1 MELPNYSRQLLQQ
14 VYTLCKEQQFCDCTI
29 FVGSLHFRAH
39 KLVLSAA
46 SLLFKSLLETTE
58 TISIDASVVTPDEFS
73 LLLEM
78 MYSGKLPP
86 GKHNL
91 TKIISVADSLQMF
104 DVAVSCKNLLTELMN
119 HSTQSQKKEVPVQ
132 PLTVL
137 KADLKPVVPR
147 SNVASETLAIEKTLS
162 PMSAASSSVLS
173 AHEQQQMSKLP
184 SPTLLTKK
192 LDANSNLQPSCM
204 TIPDGSTDHVMH
216 DHTVPEQEE
225 HWTDSTNTERTLS
238 PSQID
243 PASALGKSDNI
254 SSPEKPAMSP
264 HVPPVDEICQKQS
277 SEEEADEVGDAEFM
291 AAGPEAASCTSAQD
305 SDAAAEETAEPAAK
319 RRRLDDPEA
328 EKTSGE
334 LDFLIRYESIFSEA
348 LSDPQSVLENLSKC
362 REINEAER
370 QAVAECCQAEEG
382 SSTFA
387 KLLEKV
393 KAGQSIVVE
402 TVLALLKLCRDT
414 NPSVNEA
421 LREQEPQEKDSE
433 EEQLVETELVE
444 KEKTLF
450 DLLIERRE
458 ELIQCITELSPIIEC
473 LDTAEEDFLTNI
485 EKKVI
490 MDCCESGSH
499 KKAMDKLLRKASE
512 TKTLSPDSLIKL
524 LQAVREA
531 FPDLHTLLD
540 ILEPHSK
547 KSAFK
552 GKMSMADYGAELLKQ
567 YQENLSEVI
576 NDADLVLGGL
586 SSTSNLTD
594 HEKEVVEN
602 IVRKNCSTRIFSILM
617 SCVFDEQTLSIGAIW
632 QLLLAMQEL
641 NPAVK
646 SLMDEIRKEPGAD
659 VFFQS
664 VMNRENELAEVLVR
678 HSELIAQ
685 AFRHCD
691 VLSFVSPDDGALN
704 DLVKQMLKIPQQN
717 DNEDFPAKLLLS
729 SALQHTVPVLRFCQ
743 LLSRLQ
749 DSVPDLQPLI
759 KSLEELGKMSMAD
772 YGAELL
778 KQYQENLSEVVND
791 ADLVLGGLSSTSN
804 LTDQEKEVVENIVR
818 KNCSTR
824 IFSILM
830 SCVFE
835 EQTVSIGAI
844 WQLLL
849 EMQELSPAV
858 KSLMDEIRKEPGA
871 DVFFHSVMNRE
882 NELAEVLVHHSEL
895 IAQVFRHCD
904 VLSFVS
910 PDDDAL
916 NDLVKQML
924 NIPQQNDNEDFPAKL
939 LLSSALQHTVPVL
952 KFCQLL
958 CSLQDSVPDLQ
969 PLIKSIEELGLL
981 VDGKCNFLTA
991 MKWGVNNEC
1000 QLEPME
1006 EVGDRNEQDE
1016 EAKDDENDD
1025 VDSEKERAE
1034 FAQEKGSKKSFIC
1047 KSCDKIFL
1055 FRCRLEVHMK
1065 RCRMAKRNPLQ
1076 CKDCNVVQ
1084 ASKRE
1089 LDQHREEVHG
1099 FLMSRNN
1106 KGKKKMLVT
1115 CDICGKEFAHP
1126 SGLQYH
1132 KRTEHFDEKPFSCE
1146 DCGAK
1151 FAANSTLKNHQRLHT
1166 GERPFVCKHC
1176 HMTFTQAAALSYHTK
1191 KKHSEGKMYV
1201 CQYCDAVFAQSIELT
1216 RHVRTHTGD
1225 KPYVCRECG
1234 KGFSQANGLSIHL
1247 RTFHDIEDPY
1257 DCQKCRMSFPTL
1269 EENRQHIQIVHSKEY
1284 HPCPS
1289 CEKIFSAPS
1298 LLERHIV
1305 THVGGKPYNCE
1316 ICDKAYQQLSG
1327 LWYHNRTHHPDLFAA
1342 QNHRSSKFS
1351 SAQCSSCEQV
1361 FTNPSTLQ
1369 KHTKME
1375 HPGECVTDN
1384 KAYECEKCEQ
1394 TYPSSAAL
1402 QVHIKCKHSGTQPF
1416 QCLYCSECFQFPGA
1430 LQHHVSTDHF
1440 NETENTF
1447 GCDLCGELF
1456 TSQTQLEK
1464 HYETDHPD
1472 IVLAEQAANAQVVQV
1487 IQAEDTGVTG
1497 EQVITLDESQLA
1509 GSQVIVALPDPQSSQ
1524 AAGTELVAVSMED
1537 LFDGTV
1543 TLICG
1548 DAVPGVTQRTQS

>member
-29 FVGSLHFRAH
+29 FVGTFHFRAH

-104 DVAVSCKNLLTELMN
+104 DMAVSCKNLLTELMN
-119 HSTQSQKKEVPVQ
+119 HTTQKVKDVPVQ
-132 PLTVL
+132 PLTLVKTEL
-137 KADLKPVVPR
+137 KSVVPR
-147 SNVASETLAIEKTLS
+147 SNVVSETFAIEKMLS
-162 PMSAASSSVLS
+162 PMAAGGTSAVSAPEEHETSKSTNPSS
-173 AHEQQQMSKLP
+173 
-184 SPTLLTKK
+184 LTQK
-192 LDANSNLQPSCM
+192 LDTNGNLKPANPTVSETSSEQIQTLQTCKVDGKEESAIGPSSAEKAPCLAQLNV
-204 TIPDGSTDHVMH
+204 TSILEGSDKVASPAENEATPCAP
-216 DHTVPEQEE
+216 TVQDSSHQQTPEQGAEE
-225 HWTDSTNTERTLS
+225 KGVDRDL
-238 PSQID
+238 
-243 PASALGKSDNI
+243 
-254 SSPEKPAMSP
+254 
-264 HVPPVDEICQKQS
+264 VPVDVS
-277 SEEEADEVGDAEFM
+277 AEPM
-291 AAGPEAASCTSAQD
+291 ACSFAQDCELPEA
-305 SDAAAEETAEPAAK
+305 EESSEPAAK
-319 RRRLDDPEA
+319 KRRLDEPET

-334 LDFLIRYESIFSEA
+334 LDFLIRYESVFSEA
-348 LSDPQSVLENLSKC
+348 LSDPQSVLENLNKC
-362 REINEAER
+362 QQIDEAEK
-370 QAVAECCQAEEG
+370 QVVVECCQAEEG

-393 KAGQSIVVE
+393 KDGQSIVVE

-421 LREQEPQEKDSE
+421 LREKESKESDPELEPP
-433 EEQLVETELVE
+433 VEAEPAAHVE

-450 DLLIERRE
+450 DLLMERRE
-458 ELIQCITELSPIIEC
+458 ELIQCITEVSPIIEC

-490 MDCCESGSH
+490 TDCCESGSH
-499 KKAMDKLLRKASE
+499 KEAMDKLLRKASE

-540 ILEPHSK
+540 VLEPHSK
-547 KSAFK
+547 KCSFK
-552 GKMSMADYGAELLKQ
+552 GKLSTIDYG
-567 YQENLSEVI
+567 S
-576 NDADLVLGGL
+576 
-586 SSTSNLTD
+586 
-594 HEKEVVEN
+594 
-602 IVRKNCSTRIFSILM
+602 
-617 SCVFDEQTLSIGAIW
+617 
-632 QLLLAMQEL
+632 
-641 NPAVK
+641 
-646 SLMDEIRKEPGAD
+646 
-659 VFFQS
+659 
-664 VMNRENELAEVLVR
+664 
-678 HSELIAQ
+678 
-685 AFRHCD
+685 
-691 VLSFVSPDDGALN
+691 
-704 DLVKQMLKIPQQN
+704 
-717 DNEDFPAKLLLS
+717 
-729 SALQHTVPVLRFCQ
+729 
-743 LLSRLQ
+743 
-749 DSVPDLQPLI
+749 
-759 KSLEELGKMSMAD
+759 
-772 YGAELL
+772 ELL

-791 ADLVLGGLSSTSN
+791 ADVILDAISTATN
-804 LTDQEKEVVENIVR
+804 LTDHEKEVIEHIVR

-824 IFSILM
+824 IFNILI
-830 SCVFE
+830 STVFE
-835 EQTVSIGAI
+835 EQTLAAMAV

-849 EMQELSPAV
+849 AMQEISPSV

-871 DVFFHSVMNRE
+871 DVFFHSVLNRQ
-882 NELAEVLVHHSEL
+882 NEVADVLVNYSEL
-895 IAQVFRHCD
+895 IAEALRHTD
-904 VLSFVS
+904 ILSSV
-910 PDDDAL
+910 PPEDEAL
-916 NDLVKQML
+916 NNLVKELL
-924 NIPQQNDNEDFPAKL
+924 NIPQQNEDSDFPARA

-958 CSLQDSVPDLQ
+958 CSVQDSAPDLQ
-969 PLIKSIEELGLL
+969 TVIKELEQLGLV
-981 VDGKCNFLTA
+981 VDGKCNFQSA
-991 MKWGVNNEC
+991 HKWTVNNDC
-1000 QLEPME
+1000 QMEVIE
-1006 EVGDRNEQDE
+1006 EVGDRNEEDD

-1034 FAQEKGSKKSFIC
+1034 LSQEKGSKKNFIC

-1084 ASKRE
+1084 ASKKE

-1099 FLMSRNN
+1099 YLISRTNR
-1106 KGKKKMLVT
+1106 GKRRMIVT

-1146 DCGAK
+1146 ECGAK

-1166 GERPFVCKHC
+1166 GERPFMCKHC

-1247 RTFHDIEDPY
+1247 RTFHNIEDPY

-1269 EENRQHIQIVHSKEY
+1269 EENRQHIQVVHSKEY

-1361 FTNPSTLQ
+1361 FSNTSILQ
-1369 KHTKME
+1369 KHTKIE
-1375 HPGECVTDN
+1375 HPDGKV
-1384 KAYECEKCEQ
+1384 YECEKCKQ
-1394 TYPSSAAL
+1394 TYPTSAAL
-1402 QVHIKCKHSGTQPF
+1402 QVHVKCKHSGSQPF

-1430 LQHHVSTDHF
+1430 LQHHVATDHF
-1440 NETENTF
+1440 NETDSTF
-1447 GCDLCGELF
+1447 GCELCGELF
-1456 TSQTQLEK
+1456 TSQAQLER

-1472 IVLAEQAANAQVVQV
+1472 IVLTETQATNAQVLQV
-1487 IQAEDTGVTG
+1487 IQTQDEVTTT

-1509 GSQVIVALPDPQSSQ
+1509 GSHMIVTLPDSQ
-1524 AAGTELVAVSMED
+1524 NNQATTTELVAVSMED

-1548 DAVPGVTQRTQS
+1548 DTVPGSTQRTQS

>member
-29 FVGSLHFRAH
+29 FVGSLQFRAH

-58 TISIDASVVTPDEFS
+58 TISIDASVVSPDEFS
-73 LLLEM
+73 LLLEI

-119 HSTQSQKKEVPVQ
+119 HSTPSQKKEAPV
-132 PLTVL
+132 
-137 KADLKPVVPR
+137 KPVTFIKTDFKPAAPR
-147 SNVASETLAIEKTLS
+147 SNAVSESLAVEKMLS
-162 PMSAASSSVLS
+162 PTSVSGSSVQSAPEQPQTNKPLSPALLAKTSDTNDNLLPANLTLPDGSAEQDLDNHQGVETKAENGTESSGLDRTVTPTLPSAASVL
-173 AHEQQQMSKLP
+173 
-184 SPTLLTKK
+184 
-192 LDANSNLQPSCM
+192 
-204 TIPDGSTDHVMH
+204 
-216 DHTVPEQEE
+216 EE
-225 HWTDSTNTERTLS
+225 TE
-238 PSQID
+238 
-243 PASALGKSDNI
+243 NV
-254 SSPEKPAMSP
+254 SSPPKTSIATCVPA
-264 HVPPVDEICQKQS
+264 VDEICQQQQS
-277 SEEEADEVGDAEFM
+277 SEQEAADEGMDADSV
-291 AAGPEAASCTSAQD
+291 AAATEANSSTSD
-305 SDAAAEETAEPAAK
+305 LDDKAAVAEETAEPAAK
-319 RRRLDDPEA
+319 KRRLDDTET
-328 EKTSGE
+328 EKASGE

-348 LSDPQSVLENLSKC
+348 LSDPQSVLENLNKC
-362 REINEAER
+362 DEINEAEK
-370 QAVAECCQAEEG
+370 QVVVECCQAEEG

-393 KAGQSIVVE
+393 KDGQSIVVE

-421 LREQEPQEKDSE
+421 LREKEPQEKGSV
-433 EEQLVETELVE
+433 EEQVVETAPME

-450 DLLIERRE
+450 DLLMERRE

-473 LDTAEEDFLTNI
+473 LDTAEDDFLTTI

-490 MDCCESGSH
+490 MDCCEGGSH
-499 KKAMDKLLRKASE
+499 KEAMDKLLRKASE
-512 TKTLSPDSLIKL
+512 TRTLSPDSLIKL

-547 KSAFK
+547 KSTIK
-552 GKMSMADYGAELLKQ
+552 GKMS
-567 YQENLSEVI
+567 I
-576 NDADLVLGGL
+576 
-586 SSTSNLTD
+586 
-594 HEKEVVEN
+594 
-602 IVRKNCSTRIFSILM
+602 
-617 SCVFDEQTLSIGAIW
+617 
-632 QLLLAMQEL
+632 
-641 NPAVK
+641 
-646 SLMDEIRKEPGAD
+646 
-659 VFFQS
+659 
-664 VMNRENELAEVLVR
+664 
-678 HSELIAQ
+678 
-685 AFRHCD
+685 
-691 VLSFVSPDDGALN
+691 
-704 DLVKQMLKIPQQN
+704 
-717 DNEDFPAKLLLS
+717 
-729 SALQHTVPVLRFCQ
+729 
-743 LLSRLQ
+743 
-749 DSVPDLQPLI
+749 
-759 KSLEELGKMSMAD
+759 AD

-791 ADLVLGGLSSTSN
+791 ADLVLGGLSSAAN
-804 LTDQEKEVVENIVR
+804 LTDHEKEVVENIVR
-818 KNCSTR
+818 KNCNTR
-824 IFSILM
+824 IFGILL

-835 EQTVSIGAI
+835 EQTLAVVAV

-849 EMQELSPAV
+849 AMQDLNPAM
-858 KSLMDEIRKEPGA
+858 KSLMDEIHKEPGA
-871 DVFFHSVMNRE
+871 DVFFQSVMNRE
-882 NELAEVLVHHSEL
+882 NEVAEILVRHSES
-895 IAQVFRHCD
+895 IAQAFRNCD
-904 VLSFVS
+904 VLSLVS
-910 PDDDAL
+910 PEDEPL
-916 NDLVKQML
+916 SNLVKQML
-924 NIPQQNDNEDFPAKL
+924 NIPQQNEDGDLPAKL
-939 LLSSALQHTVPVL
+939 LLSSALQRSVAVL

-958 CSLQDSVPDLQ
+958 CSLQESAPVLQ
-969 PLIKSIEELGLL
+969 PLIKELEEPGLL
-981 VDGKCNFLTA
+981 VDGKCYFQSS
-991 MKWGVNNEC
+991 MKWAVNNEC
-1000 QLEPME
+1000 QLDVVE
-1006 EVGDRNEQDE
+1006 EVGDRNEEDE
-1016 EAKDDENDD
+1016 EGKDDENEE

-1034 FAQEKGSKKSFIC
+1034 LAQEKGSKKNFIC

-1084 ASKRE
+1084 ASKKE

-1099 FLMSRNN
+1099 YLMSRNN
-1106 KGKKKMLVT
+1106 KGKRKMLVT

-1146 DCGAK
+1146 ECGAK

-1247 RTFHDIEDPY
+1247 RTFHNIEDPY

-1269 EENRQHIQIVHSKEY
+1269 EENRQHIQVVHSKEY

-1361 FTNPSTLQ
+1361 FSNTSTLQ
-1369 KHTKME
+1369 KHAKLE
-1375 HPGECVTDN
+1375 HPGECMNDS
-1384 KAYECEKCEQ
+1384 KLYECEKCKQ

-1447 GCDLCGELF
+1447 GCELCGELF
-1456 TSQTQLEK
+1456 TLQSQLEK

-1472 IVLAEQAANAQVVQV
+1472 IVLAEAQAANAQVVQV
-1487 IQAEDTGVTG
+1487 IQAQEQVATG

-1509 GSQVIVALPDPQSSQ
+1509 GSQVIVALPDSQTSQ

-1548 DAVPGVTQRTQS
+1548 EPVPGVTQRTQS

>member
-58 TISIDASVVTPDEFS
+58 TISIDASVVSPDEFS
-73 LLLEM
+73 LLLEI

-104 DVAVSCKNLLTELMN
+104 DVAVSCKNLLTEIMN

-132 PLTVL
+132 PLTFI
-137 KADLKPVVPR
+137 KADVKPIVPR
-147 SNVASETLAIEKTLS
+147 SNVVSETFAIEKMLS
-162 PMSAASSSVLS
+162 PMSAAGSSVLPAPEQPQTNTTLSPDELSNTLDTNGNQQS
-173 AHEQQQMSKLP
+173 ATP
-184 SPTLLTKK
+184 V
-192 LDANSNLQPSCM
+192 
-204 TIPDGSTDHVMH
+204 PDGST
-216 DHTVPEQEE
+216 EQGLKVVGGEDE
-225 HWTDSTNTERTLS
+225 NGTGSSTETLT
-238 PSQID
+238 
-243 PASALGKSDNI
+243 PALLNAAPVLEKSDNVL
-254 SSPEKPAMSP
+254 SPPKTESTTG
-264 HVPPVDEICQKQS
+264 VPPIEEISQQQPA
-277 SEEEADEVGDAEFM
+277 EQDAAENGGDSCSV
-291 AAGPEAASCTSAQD
+291 AAGTEDTSCTSAQD
-305 SDAAAEETAEPAAK
+305 GETAEPAAK
-319 RRRLDDPEA
+319 KRRLDDA
-328 EKTSGE
+328 ETERTSGE

-348 LSDPQSVLENLSKC
+348 LSDPHSVLENLNKC
-362 REINEAER
+362 QEINEAEK
-370 QAVAECCQAEEG
+370 QVVVECCQAEEG

-393 KAGQSIVVE
+393 KDGQSIVVE

-421 LREQEPQEKDSE
+421 LREKEPQEKDSAE
-433 EEQLVETELVE
+433 ERSGETALVE
-444 KEKTLF
+444 KEKSLF
-450 DLLIERRE
+450 DLLLEHRE

-473 LDTAEEDFLTNI
+473 LDTAEEGFLSSI

-490 MDCCESGSH
+490 TDCCEGGSH
-499 KKAMDKLLRKASE
+499 KEAMDKLLRKASE

-547 KSAFK
+547 KAAFK
-552 GKMSMADYGAELLKQ
+552 
-567 YQENLSEVI
+567 
-576 NDADLVLGGL
+576 
-586 SSTSNLTD
+586 
-594 HEKEVVEN
+594 
-602 IVRKNCSTRIFSILM
+602 
-617 SCVFDEQTLSIGAIW
+617 
-632 QLLLAMQEL
+632 
-641 NPAVK
+641 
-646 SLMDEIRKEPGAD
+646 
-659 VFFQS
+659 
-664 VMNRENELAEVLVR
+664 
-678 HSELIAQ
+678 
-685 AFRHCD
+685 
-691 VLSFVSPDDGALN
+691 
-704 DLVKQMLKIPQQN
+704 
-717 DNEDFPAKLLLS
+717 
-729 SALQHTVPVLRFCQ
+729 
-743 LLSRLQ
+743 
-749 DSVPDLQPLI
+749 
-759 KSLEELGKMSMAD
+759 GKMSMAD

-791 ADLVLGGLSSTSN
+791 ADLVLSGLSSATN
-804 LTDQEKEVVENIVR
+804 LTDHEREMVENIVR
-818 KNCSTR
+818 KNCNTR
-824 IFSILM
+824 IFNILV

-835 EQTVSIGAI
+835 EQTLAVVAV

-849 EMQELSPAV
+849 VMQDISPVV

-871 DVFFHSVMNRE
+871 DVFFQSVMNRE
-882 NELAEVLVHHSEL
+882 NEVAEILMRHSES
-895 IAQVFRHCD
+895 IAQAFRHCD
-904 VLSFVS
+904 VLSLVS
-910 PDDDAL
+910 PEDEAL
-916 NDLVKQML
+916 NNLVKQML
-924 NIPQQNDNEDFPAKL
+924 NIPQQKENGNLSAKQ

-958 CSLQDSVPDLQ
+958 CNLQDSAPDLQ
-969 PLIKSIEELGLL
+969 PLMKELEELGFL
-981 VDGKCNFLTA
+981 VDGKCNFQSAIRWT
-991 MKWGVNNEC
+991 VNNEC
-1000 QLEPME
+1000 QLDVIE
-1006 EVGDRNEQDE
+1006 EVGDRNEEDE
-1016 EAKDDENDD
+1016 EAKDDENEE

-1034 FAQEKGSKKSFIC
+1034 LSQEKGSKKSFIC

-1084 ASKRE
+1084 ASKKE

-1099 FLMSRNN
+1099 YMVSRNN

-1146 DCGAK
+1146 ECGAK

-1247 RTFHDIEDPY
+1247 RTFHNIEDPY

-1269 EENRQHIQIVHSKEY
+1269 EENRQHIQVVHSKEY

-1361 FTNPSTLQ
+1361 FSNTSTLQ
-1369 KHTKME
+1369 KHTKLE
-1375 HPGECVTDN
+1375 HPSECTEDG
-1384 KAYECEKCEQ
+1384 KAYECEKCKQ
-1394 TYPSSAAL
+1394 TYPSPAAL
-1402 QVHIKCKHSGTQPF
+1402 QVHVKCKHSGTQPF

-1447 GCDLCGELF
+1447 GCELCGELF
-1456 TSQTQLEK
+1456 TLQAQLEK

-1472 IVLAEQAANAQVVQV
+1472 IVLAETQAANTQVVQV
-1487 IQAEDTGVTG
+1487 IQTQDQVAAG

-1509 GSQVIVALPDPQSSQ
+1509 GSQVIVALPDTQSSQ

-1548 DAVPGVTQRTQS
+1548 DAGVTQRTQS

>member
-46 SLLFKSLLETTE
+46 SMLFKSLLETTE
-58 TISIDASVVTPDEFS
+58 TISIDASVVSPDEFS
-73 LLLEM
+73 LLLEI

-119 HSTQSQKKEVPVQ
+119 HSTQSQKKEVSIQ
-132 PLTVL
+132 PLTIV
-137 KADLKPVVPR
+137 KPIVPR
-147 SNVASETLAIEKTLS
+147 SNVVSETFAIEKMLSPMSTEGSSVLPVPEQLQVSKTLS
-162 PMSAASSSVLS
+162 P
-173 AHEQQQMSKLP
+173 
-184 SPTLLTKK
+184 TLLAKK
-192 LDANSNLQPSCM
+192 LDTNGNLQM
-204 TIPDGSTDHVMH
+204 ANLTLPDGSTECKGV
-216 DHTVPEQEE
+216 EWIEE
-225 HWTDSTNTERTLS
+225 NGTGSASADSALS
-238 PSQID
+238 PALPD
-243 PASALGKSDNI
+243 PAPVLEESDKG
-254 SSPEKPAMSP
+254 SSPPETTTTTC
-264 HVPPVDEICQKQS
+264 VLPVDEICQQQLS
-277 SEEEADEVGDAEFM
+277 SEQGDADKEM
-291 AAGPEAASCTSAQD
+291 DSDSVAAITEAASCTPEQD
-305 SDAAAEETAEPAAK
+305 GNAAVAEETAAPAAK
-319 RRRLDDPEA
+319 KRRLDDAEA

-348 LSDPQSVLENLSKC
+348 LSDPQSVLENLNKC
-362 REINEAER
+362 EEINEAEK
-370 QAVAECCQAEEG
+370 QVVAECCQAEEG

-393 KAGQSIVVE
+393 KDGQSIVVE

-414 NPSVNEA
+414 NPSVNEV
-421 LREQEPQEKDSE
+421 LCEKEPQAEDLA
-433 EEQLVETELVE
+433 EEQSVDTALVD

-450 DLLIERRE
+450 DLLMERRE

-473 LDTAEEDFLTNI
+473 LDTAEEGFLTNI

-490 MDCCESGSH
+490 IDCCEGGSH
-499 KKAMDKLLRKASE
+499 KEAMDKILRKAAE

-547 KSAFK
+547 QSTFK

-567 YQENLSEVI
+567 YRENLCEVV
-576 NDADLVLGGL
+576 NDSDLVLGGL
-586 SSTSNLTD
+586 SSVTNLTD
-594 HEKEVVEN
+594 HERETVEN
-602 IVRKNCSTRIFSILM
+602 IVRKNCSSRILEILV
-617 SCVFDEQTLSIGAIW
+617 SCVFEEQTLAIVVIW

-641 NPAVK
+641 SPGVK

-659 VFFQS
+659 VFFES
-664 VMNRENELAEVLVR
+664 VTNRENEVAEVLVR
-678 HSELIAQ
+678 HSESIAE

-691 VLSFVSPDDGALN
+691 VLS
-704 DLVKQMLKIPQQN
+704 LVPPEDEAQN
-717 DNEDFPAKLLLS
+717 S
-729 SALQHTVPVLRFCQ
+729 
-743 LLSRLQ
+743 
-749 DSVPDLQPLI
+749 
-759 KSLEELGKMSMAD
+759 
-772 YGAELL
+772 
-778 KQYQENLSEVVND
+778 
-791 ADLVLGGLSSTSN
+791 
-804 LTDQEKEVVENIVR
+804 
-818 KNCSTR
+818 
-824 IFSILM
+824 
-830 SCVFE
+830 
-835 EQTVSIGAI
+835 
-844 WQLLL
+844 
-849 EMQELSPAV
+849 
-858 KSLMDEIRKEPGA
+858 
-871 DVFFHSVMNRE
+871 
-882 NELAEVLVHHSEL
+882 
-895 IAQVFRHCD
+895 
-904 VLSFVS
+904 
-910 PDDDAL
+910 
-916 NDLVKQML
+916 LVKQML
-924 NIPQQNDNEDFPAKL
+924 NIPQQNENGDLPAKL
-939 LLSSALQHTVPVL
+939 LLGSALRHTVPVL

-958 CSLQDSVPDLQ
+958 CSLQDSAPDLQ
-969 PLIKSIEELGLL
+969 PLMKELEELGLL
-981 VDGKCNFLTA
+981 VDCKYNFQST
-991 MKWGVNNEC
+991 MKWRVSDC
-1000 QLEPME
+1000 QLDAIE
-1006 EVGDRNEQDE
+1006 EVGDRNEEDE
-1016 EAKDDENDD
+1016 EAKDDENEE

-1034 FAQEKGSKKSFIC
+1034 LAQEKGSKKNFIC

-1084 ASKRE
+1084 ASKKE

-1099 FLMSRNN
+1099 YLISRNA

-1146 DCGAK
+1146 ECGAK

-1247 RTFHDIEDPY
+1247 RTFHNIEDPY

-1269 EENRQHIQIVHSKEY
+1269 EEHRQHIQVVHSKEY

-1361 FTNPSTLQ
+1361 FSSSSTLQ
-1369 KHTKME
+1369 KHTKLE
-1375 HPGECVTDN
+1375 HPG
-1384 KAYECEKCEQ
+1384 
-1394 TYPSSAAL
+1394 
-1402 QVHIKCKHSGTQPF
+1402 TQAF

-1440 NETENTF
+1440 NETDNTF
-1447 GCDLCGELF
+1447 GCELCGELF
-1456 TSQTQLEK
+1456 TSQAQLEK
-1464 HYETDHPD
+1464 HYEMDHPD
-1472 IVLAEQAANAQVVQV
+1472 IVLAEAQAENTQVVQV
-1487 IQAEDTGVTG
+1487 IQTQDQVAAG

-1509 GSQVIVALPDPQSSQ
+1509 GSQVIVALPDSQTSQ

-1543 TLICG
+1543 TLICE

>member
-29 FVGSLHFRAH
+29 FVGTLHFRAH
-39 KLVLSAA
+39 KLILSAA

-58 TISIDASVVTPDEFS
+58 TISIDASVVSPEEFS

-104 DVAVSCKNLLTELMN
+104 DVAVSCKNLLTELMK
-119 HSTQSQKKEVPVQ
+119 HSNQNQKVNDVAAQPVSGIKAEAKQ
-132 PLTVL
+132 PAV
-137 KADLKPVVPR
+137 APR
-147 SNVASETLAIEKTLS
+147 SSVVSETFAIDKVLLPMNTGGTALVSAPEQREVNKVAKPSLPPKKMDANGNLQPVTPVLSDIPTDQSETLPDLRTVQGKDDCGIRPKSQQLS
-162 PMSAASSSVLS
+162 PAQGISAPLGETSGNGPCTTAVETIQSSSS
-173 AHEQQQMSKLP
+173 EQQESNTQQNSEQVVEERIDITP
-184 SPTLLTKK
+184 GHAGNASDTLGENNK
-192 LDANSNLQPSCM
+192 
-204 TIPDGSTDHVMH
+204 
-216 DHTVPEQEE
+216 VPKMEE
-225 HWTDSTNTERTLS
+225 N
-238 PSQID
+238 
-243 PASALGKSDNI
+243 
-254 SSPEKPAMSP
+254 
-264 HVPPVDEICQKQS
+264 
-277 SEEEADEVGDAEFM
+277 
-291 AAGPEAASCTSAQD
+291 
-305 SDAAAEETAEPAAK
+305 AEPAAK
-319 RRRLDDPEA
+319 KRRLNDPVS
-328 EKTSGE
+328 EKTAGE

-348 LSDPQSVLENLSKC
+348 LSDPRSVLENLKKC
-362 REINEAER
+362 QDIKEAEK

-393 KAGQSIVVE
+393 KDGQSIVVE

-421 LREQEPQEKDSE
+421 LREKEPMSRESVNEATGEAVPPGPVE
-433 EEQLVETELVE
+433 EGR
-444 KEKTLF
+444 TLF
-450 DLLIERRE
+450 DLLMERRE

-473 LDTAEEDFLTNI
+473 LDTAEEGFLTNI

-490 MDCCESGSH
+490 TDCCESGSH
-499 KKAMDKLLRKASE
+499 KEAMDKILRKASE

-540 ILEPHSK
+540 LLEPHSTQTD
-547 KSAFK
+547 FK
-552 GKMSMADYGAELLKQ
+552 GKLSTADYGTELLKQ
-567 YQENLSEVI
+567 YQENLTEVV
-576 NDADLVLGGL
+576 NDTSAILDVVL
-586 SSTSNLTD
+586 TSNLTD
-594 HEKEVVEN
+594 HEKELIQQLVKKN
-602 IVRKNCSTRIFSILM
+602 ISTRFFSILTF
-617 SCVFDEQTLSIGAIW
+617 SVFEEKALPVIAVW
-632 QLLLAMQEL
+632 QVLLAMEEL
-641 NPAVK
+641 SPAVK

-664 VMNRENELAEVLVR
+664 VLNRENAIAEVLVS
-678 HSELIAQ
+678 HSSSIVQ
-685 AFRHCD
+685 AFRQCD
-691 VLSFVSPDDGALN
+691 ILSSVPPEEEALN
-704 DLVKQMLKIPQQN
+704 ALVK
-717 DNEDFPAKLLLS
+717 
-729 SALQHTVPVLRFCQ
+729 
-743 LLSRLQ
+743 
-749 DSVPDLQPLI
+749 
-759 KSLEELGKMSMAD
+759 EL
-772 YGAELL
+772 
-778 KQYQENLSEVVND
+778 
-791 ADLVLGGLSSTSN
+791 
-804 LTDQEKEVVENIVR
+804 
-818 KNCSTR
+818 
-824 IFSILM
+824 
-830 SCVFE
+830 
-835 EQTVSIGAI
+835 
-844 WQLLL
+844 
-849 EMQELSPAV
+849 
-858 KSLMDEIRKEPGA
+858 
-871 DVFFHSVMNRE
+871 
-882 NELAEVLVHHSEL
+882 
-895 IAQVFRHCD
+895 
-904 VLSFVS
+904 
-910 PDDDAL
+910 
-916 NDLVKQML
+916 L
-924 NIPQQNDNEDFPAKL
+924 NIPQQTEDLDVSAKVVL
-939 LLSSALQHTVPVL
+939 NSALQHSVRVM
-952 KFCQLL
+952 KFCHLL
-958 CSLQDSVPDLQ
+958 STVQEATPALLPIFKDLQ
-969 PLIKSIEELGLL
+969 QNGLL
-981 VDGKCNFLTA
+981 MDKCSFQNDGNWSSDCPIDA
-991 MKWGVNNEC
+991 V
-1000 QLEPME
+1000 E
-1006 EVGDRNEQDE
+1006 EVGDRNEEDE
-1016 EAKDDENDD
+1016 EVKDDENEE

-1034 FAQEKGSKKSFIC
+1034 LAQEKGSKKNFTC

-1084 ASKRE
+1084 ASKKD

-1099 FLMSRNN
+1099 YQTSRNN
-1106 KGKKKMLVT
+1106 KAKKRMFVT

-1146 DCGAK
+1146 ECGAK

-1247 RTFHDIEDPY
+1247 RTFHNIEDPY

-1269 EENRQHIQIVHSKEY
+1269 EENRQHIQVVHSKEY

-1305 THVGGKPYNCE
+1305 THVGGKPYNCD

-1351 SAQCSSCEQV
+1351 AAQCSSCEQV
-1361 FTNPSTLQ
+1361 FSNTSTLQ
-1369 KHTKME
+1369 KHTQLE
-1375 HPGECVTDN
+1375 HPDGKFYDCD
-1384 KAYECEKCEQ
+1384 KCKQ
-1394 TYPSSAAL
+1394 SLPSPAAL
-1402 QVHIKCKHSGTQPF
+1402 QVHIKCKHSGSQPF

-1430 LQHHVSTDHF
+1430 LQHHVATDHF

-1447 GCDLCGELF
+1447 GCELCGELF
-1456 TSQTQLEK
+1456 TAQSQLER
-1464 HYETDHPD
+1464 HYEVEHPN
-1472 IVLAEQAANAQVVQV
+1472 IVIEESDATNTQVVQV
-1487 IQAEDTGVTG
+1487 IQAQDQVTTT

-1509 GSQVIVALPDPQSSQ
+1509 GSQVIVALPDSQ
-1524 AAGTELVAVSMED
+1524 TTQATTTELVAVSMED

-1548 DAVPGVTQRTQS
+1548 DTVTGVTQRTQS

>member
-58 TISIDASVVTPDEFS
+58 TISIDASVVSPDEFS
-73 LLLEM
+73 LLLEI

-119 HSTQSQKKEVPVQ
+119 HSTPSQKKEVPVQ
-132 PLTVL
+132 PLTFV
-137 KADLKPVVPR
+137 KTDIKSVVPR
-147 SNVASETLAIEKTLS
+147 SNVVSETFAVEKMLTPMSVVGSSVLPAPEQLQMNKTLS
-162 PMSAASSSVLS
+162 PA
-173 AHEQQQMSKLP
+173 
-184 SPTLLTKK
+184 LLTKK
-192 LDANSNLQPSCM
+192 LDTNGNLQLTKPSLS
-204 TIPDGSTDHVMH
+204 DGSTEQDLH
-216 DHTVPEQEE
+216 DHKVVERKEE
-225 HWTDSTNTERTLS
+225 NGTGLSNTESTLT
-238 PSQID
+238 
-243 PASALGKSDNI
+243 PALENTAPVVEESANV
-254 SSPEKPAMSP
+254 SSPIKTVTTACAS
-264 HVPPVDEICQKQS
+264 PVDEIYQQQQS
-277 SEEEADEVGDAEFM
+277 SEQEAVDKEMEYDSV
-291 AAGPEAASCTSAQD
+291 AAGTEATSCNSTQD
-305 SDAAAEETAEPAAK
+305 GKAAGAEETAEPAAK
-319 RRRLDDPEA
+319 KRRLDDTET

-348 LSDPQSVLENLSKC
+348 LSDPQSVLENLNKC
-362 REINEAER
+362 EEINEAEK
-370 QAVAECCQAEEG
+370 QVVVECCQAEEG

-393 KAGQSIVVE
+393 KDGQSIVVE

-421 LREQEPQEKDSE
+421 LREREPPEKDSE
-433 EEQLVETELVE
+433 EEQSVETVV

-450 DLLIERRE
+450 DLLMERRE

-473 LDTAEEDFLTNI
+473 LDTAEEGFLTNI

-490 MDCCESGSH
+490 TDCCDGGSH
-499 KKAMDKLLRKASE
+499 KEAMDKILRKASE
-512 TKTLSPDSLIKL
+512 TKTLSPDSLVKL

-547 KSAFK
+547 KSTIK
-552 GKMSMADYGAELLKQ
+552 GKMS
-567 YQENLSEVI
+567 V
-576 NDADLVLGGL
+576 
-586 SSTSNLTD
+586 
-594 HEKEVVEN
+594 
-602 IVRKNCSTRIFSILM
+602 
-617 SCVFDEQTLSIGAIW
+617 
-632 QLLLAMQEL
+632 
-641 NPAVK
+641 
-646 SLMDEIRKEPGAD
+646 
-659 VFFQS
+659 
-664 VMNRENELAEVLVR
+664 
-678 HSELIAQ
+678 
-685 AFRHCD
+685 
-691 VLSFVSPDDGALN
+691 
-704 DLVKQMLKIPQQN
+704 
-717 DNEDFPAKLLLS
+717 
-729 SALQHTVPVLRFCQ
+729 
-743 LLSRLQ
+743 
-749 DSVPDLQPLI
+749 
-759 KSLEELGKMSMAD
+759 AD

-791 ADLVLGGLSSTSN
+791 ADLVLGGLSSATN
-804 LTDQEKEVVENIVR
+804 LTDHEKEVVANIVR

-824 IFSILM
+824 IFSILV
-830 SCVFE
+830 SCVLE
-835 EQTVSIGAI
+835 EQTLAAVAV

-849 EMQELSPAV
+849 AMQELNPSV
-858 KSLMDEIRKEPGA
+858 RSLMDEIRKEPGA
-871 DVFFHSVMNRE
+871 DAFFQSVMNRE
-882 NELAEVLVHHSEL
+882 NEVAEVLVRHSES
-895 IAQVFRHCD
+895 IAQAFRHCN
-904 VLSFVS
+904 VLSLVS
-910 PDDDAL
+910 PDDKAL
-916 NDLVKQML
+916 NNLVKQIL
-924 NIPQQNDNEDFPAKL
+924 NIPQQNENGDLPAKL

-958 CSLQDSVPDLQ
+958 CSLQDSAPDLQ
-969 PLIKSIEELGLL
+969 PLMKELEELGLL
-981 VDGKCNFLTA
+981 VDGKCNFQSSD
-991 MKWGVNNEC
+991 KWAVNTEC
-1000 QLEPME
+1000 QLDVIE
-1006 EVGDRNEQDE
+1006 EVGDRNEEDE
-1016 EAKDDENDD
+1016 EGKDDENED

-1034 FAQEKGSKKSFIC
+1034 LAQEKGSKKNFIC

-1084 ASKRE
+1084 ASKKE

-1099 FLMSRNN
+1099 YLISRNG

-1146 DCGAK
+1146 ECGAK

-1247 RTFHDIEDPY
+1247 RTFHNIEDPY

-1269 EENRQHIQIVHSKEY
+1269 EENRQHIQVVHSKEY

-1361 FTNPSTLQ
+1361 FSNSSTLQ
-1369 KHTKME
+1369 KHAKLE
-1375 HPGECVTDN
+1375 HP
-1384 KAYECEKCEQ
+1384 
-1394 TYPSSAAL
+1394 
-1402 QVHIKCKHSGTQPF
+1402 GTQPF

-1447 GCDLCGELF
+1447 GCELCGELF

-1472 IVLAEQAANAQVVQV
+1472 IVLAEAQAANTQVVQV
-1487 IQAEDTGVTG
+1487 IQAQDQVATG

-1509 GSQVIVALPDPQSSQ
+1509 GSQVIVALPDSQTSQS
-1524 AAGTELVAVSMED
+1524 AGTELVAVSMED

-1548 DAVPGVTQRTQS
+1548 DAVSGVTQRTPS

>member
-29 FVGSLHFRAH
+29 FVGTLHFRAH

-58 TISIDASVVTPDEFS
+58 TISIDSSVVSPEEFS

-119 HSTQSQKKEVPVQ
+119 HSTQSQKVKDVSIK
-132 PLTVL
+132 PLTL
-137 KADLKPVVPR
+137 GKPEARPAVPR
-147 SNVASETLAIEKTLS
+147 SNVVSETFAIDKMLLPMNTGGMALASTPEQREADKVSTLT
-162 PMSAASSSVLS
+162 SSS
-173 AHEQQQMSKLP
+173 
-184 SPTLLTKK
+184 KK
-192 LDANSNLQPSCM
+192 LDTNGNLHTSNPAPPKCSAEQVKPQQGSKGVKEKEDCVTGPSHVARPPSPAQIDATLISEGLDEEHCPAKDETVPCVQP
-204 TIPDGSTDHVMH
+204 IHEESTDQLVSE
-216 DHTVPEQEE
+216 TVVEE
-225 HWTDSTNTERTLS
+225 ETTDSAIEETCTGTFPESTE
-238 PSQID
+238 
-243 PASALGKSDNI
+243 
-254 SSPEKPAMSP
+254 
-264 HVPPVDEICQKQS
+264 
-277 SEEEADEVGDAEFM
+277 
-291 AAGPEAASCTSAQD
+291 QD
-305 SDAAAEETAEPAAK
+305 DKLPQAEESAEPAAK
-319 RRRLDDPEA
+319 KRRLDKPES
-328 EKTSGE
+328 EKASGE

-348 LSDPQSVLENLSKC
+348 LSDPQSVLENLKKC
-362 REINEAER
+362 DDIKEAEK
-370 QAVAECCQAEEG
+370 QVVMECCQAEEG

-393 KAGQSIVVE
+393 KDGQSIVVE

-421 LREQEPQEKDSE
+421 LLEKEPQSKDPVKE
-433 EEQLVETELVE
+433 VAVDTGPLEPVER
-444 KEKTLF
+444 EKTLF
-450 DLLIERRE
+450 DLLMERRE

-473 LDTAEEDFLTNI
+473 LDTAEEGFLTNI

-490 MDCCESGSH
+490 TDCCECGSH
-499 KKAMDKLLRKASE
+499 KEAMDKMLRKASE
-512 TKTLSPDSLIKL
+512 TKTLCPDSLVKL

-540 ILEPHSK
+540 QLEPHSK
-547 KSAFK
+547 KSNIQ
-552 GKMSMADYGAELLKQ
+552 GKLSAADYGAELLKQ
-567 YQENLSEVI
+567 YQENFSEVV
-576 NDADLVLGGL
+576 NEADVILGGI
-586 SSTSNLTD
+586 STALYLTD
-594 HEKEVVEN
+594 HEKEMMEQ
-602 IVRKNCSTRIFSILM
+602 IVRKNCNTRIFGILIFT
-617 SCVFDEQTLSIGAIW
+617 VFEEQTLPAMAVW
-632 QLLLAMQEL
+632 QLLLAMEEL
-641 NPAVK
+641 SPAVR
-646 SLMDEIRKEPGAD
+646 SLMEEVRKEPGAD

-664 VMNRENELAEVLVR
+664 VLNRENEVAEILIH
-678 HSELIAQ
+678 HSSLIAQ
-685 AFRHCD
+685 AFRQCEHLSSLASED
-691 VLSFVSPDDGALN
+691 EALSDLLKELLSIQDQPEDGDLSSKMVLSA
-704 DLVKQMLKIPQQN
+704 
-717 DNEDFPAKLLLS
+717 
-729 SALQHTVPVLRFCQ
+729 ALQ
-743 LLSRLQ
+743 
-749 DSVPDLQPLI
+749 
-759 KSLEELGKMSMAD
+759 
-772 YGAELL
+772 
-778 KQYQENLSEVVND
+778 N
-791 ADLVLGGLSSTSN
+791 
-804 LTDQEKEVVENIVR
+804 
-818 KNCSTR
+818 
-824 IFSILM
+824 
-830 SCVFE
+830 
-835 EQTVSIGAI
+835 
-844 WQLLL
+844 
-849 EMQELSPAV
+849 
-858 KSLMDEIRKEPGA
+858 
-871 DVFFHSVMNRE
+871 
-882 NELAEVLVHHSEL
+882 
-895 IAQVFRHCD
+895 
-904 VLSFVS
+904 
-910 PDDDAL
+910 
-916 NDLVKQML
+916 
-924 NIPQQNDNEDFPAKL
+924 NIP
-939 LLSSALQHTVPVL
+939 VM
-952 KFCQLL
+952 KFCHLL
-958 CSLQDSVPDLQ
+958 CTAKDSAPELKPVFKDLEQ
-969 PLIKSIEELGLL
+969 NGLL
-981 VDGKCNFLTA
+981 VDGKCNFHSDD
-991 MKWGVNNEC
+991 KWNDGNDCHMDAV
-1000 QLEPME
+1000 E
-1006 EVGDRNEQDE
+1006 EIGDRNEEDE
-1016 EAKDDENDD
+1016 EAKDDENEEM
-1025 VDSEKERAE
+1025 DSEKERVE
-1034 FAQEKGSKKSFIC
+1034 LAQEKGSKKNFIC

-1084 ASKRE
+1084 ASKKE

-1099 FLMSRNN
+1099 YLISRNN
-1106 KGKKKMLVT
+1106 KGKRRMLVT

-1146 DCGAK
+1146 ECGAK

-1247 RTFHDIEDPY
+1247 RTFHNIEDPY

-1269 EENRQHIQIVHSKEY
+1269 EENRQHIQVVHSKEY

-1305 THVGGKPYNCE
+1305 THVGGKPYNCD

-1351 SAQCSSCEQV
+1351 AAQCSSCEQV
-1361 FTNPSTLQ
+1361 FSNTSTLQ
-1369 KHTKME
+1369 KHTKLE
-1375 HPGECVTDN
+1375 HPDGKV
-1384 KAYECEKCEQ
+1384 YECDKCKQ
-1394 TYPSSAAL
+1394 TYPTPAAL
-1402 QVHIKCKHSGTQPF
+1402 QVHIKCKHSGSQPF

-1430 LQHHVSTDHF
+1430 LQHHVATNHF

-1447 GCDLCGELF
+1447 GCELCGELF
-1456 TSQTQLEK
+1456 TSQTQLET
-1464 HYETDHPD
+1464 HYESDHPS
-1472 IVLAEQAANAQVVQV
+1472 IVIEETEGENAQVVQV
-1487 IQAEDTGVTG
+1487 IQTQDQVTAT

-1509 GSQVIVALPDPQSSQ
+1509 GSQVIVALPDSQ
-1524 AAGTELVAVSMED
+1524 TNQATATELVAVSMED

-1548 DAVPGVTQRTQS
+1548 DPVPGVTQRTQS